1 MRLYL
6 TVRPEDV
13 REAAP
18 YRRELA
24 HAAYHI
30 GEESA
35 LLRRNLLVQTSGG
48 LLVLSDRGAP
58 PVEDP
63 EGLAGALLRECGRR
77 SYSGIVLDFE
87 MPPRRDLSDLAA
99 ALGRSC
105 AAGHRPLYLPEAYA
119 KLTAHRI
126 VIINTAVSGGSFEEH
141 LREVISLY
149 GGSQH
154 IALDVQLLR
163 MCFSLPAP
171 TGLGEPL
178 TPEKLDTLLHAQG
191 PAVFFS
197 RDLCA
202 RYFTC
207 TRSGQ
212 AQFILFDDAG
222 TLRQKLRLGQQLG
235 VAAAFFQWPEIS
247 NIAPE
252 LFAHS

>member
-222 TLRQKLRLGQQLG
+222 TLSLQTAQKRVKYLLIIEFCRIRSYLKKERIQEWL
-235 VAAAFFQWPEIS
+235 
-247 NIAPE
+247 
-252 LFAHS
+252 

>member
-119 KLTAHRI
+119 KLTAQRSALPAGTARGCQLTLWRTASSSSTRQCPAAALRSTCVKSSHF
-126 VIINTAVSGGSFEEH
+126 TAV
-141 LREVISLY
+141 
-149 GGSQH
+149 
-154 IALDVQLLR
+154 
-163 MCFSLPAP
+163 PN
-171 TGLGEPL
+171 
-178 TPEKLDTLLHAQG
+178 
-191 PAVFFS
+191 
-197 RDLCA
+197 
-202 RYFTC
+202 
-207 TRSGQ
+207 
-212 AQFILFDDAG
+212 
-222 TLRQKLRLGQQLG
+222 TLRWTFNCSEC
-235 VAAAFFQWPEIS
+235 AFPSQPPPGWE
-247 NIAPE
+247 NR
-252 LFAHS
+252 

>member
-163 MCFSLPAP
+163 MCFSL
-171 TGLGEPL
+171 
-178 TPEKLDTLLHAQG
+178 
-191 PAVFFS
+191 
-197 RDLCA
+197 
-202 RYFTC
+202 
-207 TRSGQ
+207 
-212 AQFILFDDAG
+212 QFV
-222 TLRQKLRLGQQLG
+222 K
-235 VAAAFFQWPEIS
+235 E
-247 NIAPE
+247 
-252 LFAHS
+252 

>member
-1 MRLYL
+1 MLF
-6 TVRPEDV
+6 
-13 REAAP
+13 
-18 YRRELA
+18 
-24 HAAYHI
+24 
-30 GEESA
+30 
-35 LLRRNLLVQTSGG
+35 
-48 LLVLSDRGAP
+48 
-58 PVEDP
+58 
-63 EGLAGALLRECGRR
+63 R
-77 SYSGIVLDFE
+77 S
-87 MPPRRDLSDLAA
+87 
-99 ALGRSC
+99 
-105 AAGHRPLYLPEAYA
+105 
-119 KLTAHRI
+119 

-163 MCFSLPAP
+163 MCFSLPAH

-252 LFAHS
+252 LFARS

>member
-1 MRLYL
+1 MSGRRRPTVGSWL
-6 TVRPEDV
+6 TP
-13 REAAP
+13 
-18 YRRELA
+18 
-24 HAAYHI
+24 AYHI

-87 MPPRRDLSDLAA
+87 MPPRGTYPTLPPPSDGAA
-99 ALGRSC
+99 PPDT
-105 AAGHRPLYLPEAYA
+105 RPLYLPEAYA

-141 LREVISLY
+141 LREVISLTAVPNTLRWTFNCSECAFP
-149 GGSQH
+149 SQPPPGWRT
-154 IALDVQLLR
+154 ADAGEAGYAAARAGPRRFLL
-163 MCFSLPAP
+163 P
-171 TGLGEPL
+171 
-178 TPEKLDTLLHAQG
+178 
-191 PAVFFS
+191 
-197 RDLCA
+197 DLCA

-252 LFAHS
+252 LFARS

>member
-163 MCFSLPAP
+163 MCFSLPAH
-171 TGLGEPL
+171 TGLHDIYSTSVDAAL
-178 TPEKLDTLLHAQG
+178 QIVDTLEEQG
-191 PAVFFS
+191 YWLVTVEELLTLGGIQPQEGVLYRS
-197 RDLCA
+197 A
-202 RYFTC
+202 R
-207 TRSGQ
+207 
-212 AQFILFDDAG
+212 
-222 TLRQKLRLGQQLG
+222 K
-235 VAAAFFQWPEIS
+235 
-247 NIAPE
+247 
-252 LFAHS
+252 

>member
-1 MRLYL
+1 
-6 TVRPEDV
+6 
-13 REAAP
+13 
-18 YRRELA
+18 
-24 HAAYHI
+24 
-30 GEESA
+30 
-35 LLRRNLLVQTSGG
+35 
-48 LLVLSDRGAP
+48 
-58 PVEDP
+58 
-63 EGLAGALLRECGRR
+63 
-77 SYSGIVLDFE
+77 

-163 MCFSLPAP
+163 MCFSLPAT

-178 TPEKLDTLLHAQG
+178 TPEELDTLLHAQG

-197 RDLCA
+197 RTCA
-202 RYFTC
+202 P
-207 TRSGQ
+207 
-212 AQFILFDDAG
+212 G
-222 TLRQKLRLGQQLG
+222 TLPVHEAVRRSS
-235 VAAAFFQWPEIS
+235 FCSTMPERCGKS
-247 NIAPE
+247 CGWDSSLA
-252 LFAHS
+252 